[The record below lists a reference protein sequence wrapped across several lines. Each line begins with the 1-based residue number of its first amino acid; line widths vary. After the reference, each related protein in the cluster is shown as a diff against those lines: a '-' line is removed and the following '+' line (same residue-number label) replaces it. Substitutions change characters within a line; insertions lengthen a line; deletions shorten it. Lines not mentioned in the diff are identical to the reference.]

1 MLLAAGANADLAR
14 NDGATSL
21 WIASQMGHDHVVKVL
36 LQKGANVDA
45 VRCVSSCLIDWF
57 HELDLIF
64 IFFRMEQQLYS
75 KQHIKDTLQLYKNS
89 SSIVQC

>member
-14 NDGATSL
+14 NDGATAL

-45 VRCVSSCLIDWF
+45 VRCVSLF
-57 HELDLIF
+57 H
-64 IFFRMEQQLYS
+64 IFF
-75 KQHIKDTLQLYKNS
+75 
-89 SSIVQC
+89 